1 MNLFKML
8 WLTSEEREI
17 LRNAKKATP
26 VTKEEVASIVR
37 QELTESKRTDTLVD
51 TSGTIFPGKVYKNI
65 FYSNQNITVVFPDGD
80 MISKAGVGQE
90 LFKKVKNATTRKEI
104 EDALIEQVVAP
115 IAQVNGIETQ
125 EEREL
130 ISKNLDIF
138 VGNDD
143 FEVLAGHVMLKGVS
157 LPMPAPVV
165 ASFIEI
171 LEKLEGEEEHT
182 TGWDD
187 LQNQYIALKM
197 FWLKLALNTLPQSRN
212 DLLLFIRK
220 NNVKITR
227 NGNLILYRRIV
238 SKDGADK
245 ELVTFVTQEYYRLK
259 KSGQDPRQFAIY
271 KPTNG
276 TYQLVDLT
284 IFDPAKSSIT
294 PFCNLQQMYLEL
306 PTYNSNDFTSAHDD
320 RVSIKLGGIYS
331 IPESKI
337 NLNNGICAAGGL
349 HAAAVDYN
357 YSGFGDTPVV
367 VLVNPSKAITVPLA
381 ETGKLRTTEMFIACV
396 NDKPQGVHFDES
408 ALTAFDNEYHDF
420 TLEELETAA
429 RTKSF
434 EKLSVLENVPAI
446 SLLDLNKI
454 KDMLKTRIQ
463 NVAW

>member
-17 LRNAKKATP
+17 LRNAKKVATI
-26 VTKEEVASIVR
+26 TKEDVADIVR
-37 QELTESKRTDTLVD
+37 QELTASKSTQTASDSYMSEMT
-51 TSGTIFPGKVYKNI
+51 GKPYKNI
-65 FYSNQNITVVFPDGD
+65 FYSNQNITVVFKDGS
-80 MISKAGVGQE
+80 MVSKAGVGQE
-90 LFKKVKNATTRKEI
+90 IFNKVKNASTQTDIEI
-104 EDALIEQVVAP
+104 LLIERSVIPVAEH
-115 IAQVNGIETQ
+115 NGIESQ
-125 EEREL
+125 DDRNL
-130 ISKNLDIF
+130 VSKNLDVF
-138 VGNDD
+138 VGNPD
-143 FEVLAGHVMLKGVS
+143 FELVGGNVMLKGVS
-157 LPMPAPVV
+157 LPMPAPVI

-171 LEKLEGEEEHT
+171 LERWEMEEEFTPNCH
-182 TGWDD
+182 D
-187 LQNQYIALKM
+187 LEDQYTALKM

-220 NNVKITR
+220 NDVKITR

-238 SKDGADK
+238 SKEGADK

-259 KSGQDPRQFAIY
+259 KAGQDARQYAISKTSEGY
-271 KPTNG
+271 E
-276 TYQLVDLT
+276 LVDLNT
-284 IFDPAKSSIT
+284 FDPAKSSLT

-306 PTYNSNDFTSAHDD
+306 PTYDVNDFTSAHD
-320 RVSIKLGGIYS
+320 RHVSIKLGGIYA

-357 YSGFGDTPVV
+357 YSGFGDVPVV

-381 ETGKLRTTEMFIACV
+381 ETGKLRTTEMFVACV

-408 ALTAFDNEYHDF
+408 ALSAFDNEYHDF

-454 KDMLKTRIQ
+454 KEMLKTRVQ
-463 NVAW
+463 DVTW